1 MGKMRVHVRELTLLL
16 FVFLA
21 LAGCNSGNNADNKL
35 LEDRVADSILL
46 KIKINEIESQRY
58 RLITSNR
65 DLSSNSSRY
74 QKLINRNQAKI
85 SEFESE
91 KEILLNKL
99 NVIYETERE

>member
-1 MGKMRVHVRELTLLL
+1 MIVLL
-16 FVFLA
+16 V

-46 KIKINEIESQRY
+46 KIKINEIESQIY

>member
-1 MGKMRVHVRELTLLL
+1 MIVLL
-16 FVFLA
+16 V

-35 LEDRVADSILL
+35 PEDRVADSILL